1 MTWLKIDDKLTTH
14 PKWLGLTLEAK
25 SLWFHASVW
34 CAAHNND
41 GVIPVESIAL
51 HAFSASVQARDIEA
65 CTKLLVDVKL
75 WRRRTKKEGGGFEI
89 CDWLDYQP
97 SKQQVKDR
105 TTADEIKAERKRLH
119 DWLHKAVVGRKVKAR
134 IDARDGLWCRYCGE
148 QVVVT
153 AGDRRGPHRR
163 TYDLIDPLSTWDREA
178 KALPDTEL
186 DRLAAMWVIAC
197 GWCNAIKGSRTP
209 DEADMTIRPA
219 HGHHGIRADSA
230 ANGSGAVPP
239 VGTGLAGSE
248 LVGSGTPSSPGLQPS
263 PPPEVPPWDE
273 AQIDSYPHDDE
284 GVYL

>member
-41 GVIPVESIAL
+41 GIIPAESLAL
-51 HAFSASVQARDIEA
+51 HAFAASVPANKVDA

-75 WRRRTKKEGGGFEI
+75 WKRRTKRDGAGFEI

-105 TTADEIKAERKRLH
+105 TAADEVKAERKRLH
-119 DWLHKAVVGRKVKAR
+119 DWLHKAVVGRKVKGL
-134 IDARDGLWCRYCGE
+134 IDARDGLWCRYCGQE
-148 QVVVT
+148 VVIT
-153 AGDRRGPHRR
+153 PGDRRGPQRR

-178 KALPDTEL
+178 KALPPAEL
-186 DRLAAMWVIAC
+186 ERLANMWVVAC

-209 DEADMTIRPA
+209 DDADMTIRPA
-219 HGHHGIRADSA
+219 QGPRGIRADSA

-248 LVGSGTPSSPGLQPS
+248 QVGTAS
-263 PPPEVPPWDE
+263 PPPTSEQSVPPDIPPWDE
-273 AQIDSYPHDDE
+273 HQIDSYPHHE
-284 GVYL
+284 GDLE

>member
-1 MTWLKIDDKLTTH
+1 MTWLKIDDKLTSH

-41 GVIPVESIAL
+41 GVIPSESIAL
-51 HAFSASVQARDIEA
+51 HAFAASVPAKEIQA
-65 CTKLLVDVKL
+65 CTDLLVTVKL

-89 CDWLDYQP
+89 YDWLDYQP

-105 TTADEIKAERKRLH
+105 TTADEVKAERKRLH

-148 QVVVT
+148 QVMVT

-163 TYDLIDPLSTWDREA
+163 TYDLIDPLSVWDREA
-178 KALPDTEL
+178 KALPDPEL
-186 DRLAAMWVIAC
+186 DRLAGMWVIAC

-209 DEADMTIRPA
+209 DEADMTLRPA
-219 HGHHGIRADSA
+219 QGPRGIRADSA

-248 LVGSGTPSSPGLQPS
+248 LVGSGASPSGSFTDPALDDL
-263 PPPEVPPWDE
+263 PPWTE
-273 AQIDSYPHDDE
+273 EQIDSYQLEERDHR
-284 GVYL
+284 